1 MLVLAPTARDGE
13 VTLSL
18 LRQAKLTGCLC
29 DDVTELCEKAQK
41 GVGAILLTTEFLAS
55 DSITLLVQ
63 CVKDQPSWSDL
74 PIILLMPGAHQS
86 SMPGG
91 ILQAMGNVTL
101 LEKPAPTRSVIS
113 ALQTAVRARQR
124 QYQIRDHITASS
136 RAESHMRALKEQLA
150 IALEASD
157 LGTFHCPM
165 PIDKFVWNDQCKAH
179 FGLAPD
185 AEVNASL
192 FYQLIHPEDRE
203 PTRAAI
209 TACVEKGEPYDVE
222 YRVLLPKG
230 ETRWI
235 RATGKTHYD
244 AQNQPIRFDG
254 TTQDVSRQKVAEA
267 ELRTQAGRQQLLWDA
282 AAVLL
287 TAADPDTMMRML
299 FGKVSKYLGVDAYFN
314 FMVDETNECLR
325 LVSSVGMPEEALQSF
340 QKLSFGETVCGT
352 VAVRQVTI
360 VADHIQ
366 SSSDPIVQLIKGL
379 GVRAYA
385 CNPLIS
391 DGKLIGTLSFASRSR
406 DSYDE
411 AELSFFATLAH
422 YVTTAY
428 VKLQLVERLKEA
440 DQRKDEFLATLAH
453 ELRNPLAPI
462 SNGFQVIRMAG
473 NDRKLIDNI
482 LDTMERQLSQMV
494 RLIDDLLDL
503 SRITSNKLE
512 LRKDHLD
519 LKHALRDAIETS
531 LPQIESSGHRLDI
544 ELPTE
549 PLILNADS
557 VRLAQ
562 VFSNLLN
569 NAAKYTPPG
578 GIIWLKAWKA
588 SDHFAVSVRDS
599 GIGIANENISRLFQ
613 MFSQI
618 TPAIERSHGGLGI
631 GLSLVRGLVEMHG
644 GTVEAT
650 SLGIGEGSEF
660 IVKLPLTVA
669 SEEAFADSAAIADTV
684 VARRRVLVVDDN
696 EDAAITLAMMI
707 RMFGH
712 EVHTVH
718 DGQAAVEL
726 AEAIRPDVVLLD
738 IGLPKMNGYEACQS
752 IRKQPW
758 GKTIKIVALT
768 GWGQDEDKRKA
779 FEAGFDHH
787 FTKPVNIV
795 HLRSLLTQ

>member
-1 MLVLAPTARDGE
+1 VLAPTARDGE

-18 LRQAKLTGCLC
+18 LHQAKLTGCLC
-29 DDVTELCEKAQK
+29 DDVAELCEEAQK

-55 DSITLLVQ
+55 DSISQLVQ

-86 SMPGG
+86 NTPGG

-124 QYQIRDHITASS
+124 QYQIRDHIAASS
-136 RAESHMRALKEQLA
+136 RAESHMRELKEQLA
-150 IALEASD
+150 IALEASE

-185 AEVNASL
+185 AEVNADL
-192 FYQLIHPEDRE
+192 FYQLIHPDDRE
-203 PTRAAI
+203 STRAAI

-222 YRVLLPKG
+222 YRVRLPQG

-235 RATGKTHYD
+235 RATGKTYYN
-244 AQNQPIRFDG
+244 AQDQPIRFDG

-267 ELRTQAGRQQLLWDA
+267 ELRTQAGRQKLLWDA

-287 TAADPDTMMRML
+287 TAADPDTMMRTL

-314 FMVDETNECLR
+314 FMVDEANACLH

-340 QKLSFGETVCGT
+340 KKLSFGEAVCGT
-352 VAVRQVTI
+352 VAIRKEAI

-366 SSSDPIVQLIKGL
+366 SSSDPIVQLIKGF

-385 CNPLIS
+385 CNPLMS

-428 VKLQLVERLKEA
+428 VKLQLVQRLKEA

-473 NDRKLIDNI
+473 DDRKLIDNI

-512 LRKDHLD
+512 LRKDQVD
-519 LKHALRDAIETS
+519 LKHTLRDAIETS
-531 LPQIESSGHRLDI
+531 LPQIESSGHRLEI

-549 PLILNADS
+549 SLILNADS

-569 NAAKYTPPG
+569 NAAKYTPPRG
-578 GIIWLKAWKA
+578 NIWLKAWR
-588 SDHFAVSVRDS
+588 SDNHIAVSVRDS
-599 GIGIANENISRLFQ
+599 GIGIAAENISRLFK

-618 TPAIERSHGGLGI
+618 TPALERSHGGLGI

-644 GTVEAT
+644 GTVEA
-650 SLGIGEGSEF
+650 SSQGIGQGSEF
-660 IVKLPLTVA
+660 IVKLPLTA
-669 SEEAFADSAAIADTV
+669 AAEEASCETAPSTGLEAP
-684 VARRRVLVVDDN
+684 RRRVLVVDDN
-696 EDAAITLAMMI
+696 HDAAITLAMMI

-718 DGQAAVEL
+718 DGQAAVEI
-726 AEAIRPDVVLLD
+726 AEAVRPDVVLLD
-738 IGLPKMNGYEACQS
+738 IGLPIMNGYEACQS
-752 IRKQPW
+752 IRKQSW
-758 GKTIKIVALT
+758 GEAIKIVALT

-779 FEAGFDHH
+779 RDAGFDQH